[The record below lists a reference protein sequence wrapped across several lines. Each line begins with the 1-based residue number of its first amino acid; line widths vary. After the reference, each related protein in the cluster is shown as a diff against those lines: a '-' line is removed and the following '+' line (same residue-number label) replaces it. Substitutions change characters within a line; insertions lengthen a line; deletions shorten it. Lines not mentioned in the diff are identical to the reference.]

1 MRSVERTVSR
11 DCVGVVTLW
20 ALALGAGCGDPAGPP
35 VATTIEISPRTA
47 ILKDARDTVRLAAT
61 VEDQHGRVMK
71 GVPISW
77 SSGDSVVAQVSID
90 GLVTGEEVGTLTVQA
105 STGEVTAN
113 ATIVVN
119 PGPRAV
125 LHKVYRVMG
134 GNAWENNNNWRTEAP
149 VGSWHGVHMDNLGI
163 MALRLWENGL
173 TGHIPSEL
181 GSLRSLRILDLSGNE
196 LSGSIPPE
204 LGSLHSLEGLFL
216 SDNELSGSIP
226 PELGGLR
233 GLILSLNLSRNEL
246 SGSIPPELGSLRSL
260 RILDLSGNE
269 LSGSIPPELRSL
281 QSLRVLDL
289 SQHKLAGPLAGELR
303 SIPPLRELYVFGNP
317 LVGSLPREML
327 GLSFLKVFHWN
338 RTNLCA
344 PADAAFQSWLNAI
357 EDHIGNRDCTP

>member
-1 MRSVERTVSR
+1 MRSIERIVSR
-11 DCVGVVTLW
+11 DCVGVV
-20 ALALGAGCGDPAGPP
+20 ALLVLVLGAGCGDPAGPP
-35 VATTIEISPRTA
+35 VATTIEISPGNA
-47 ILKDARDTVRLAAT
+47 ILKDAGDTVRLAAT

-71 GVPISW
+71 GAPVSW
-77 SSGDSVVAQVSID
+77 SSGDSVIAQVSID

-134 GNAWENNNNWRTEAP
+134 GDTWENNDNWRTDAP
-149 VGSWHGVHMDNLGI
+149 LGSWHGVHTDNLGI
-163 MALRLWENGL
+163 MALMLWENGL

-181 GSLRSLRILDLSGNE
+181 GSLRSLRILNLHGNE

-204 LGSLHSLEGLFL
+204 LGSLHSLGWLLLGNNRL
-216 SDNELSGSIP
+216 SGSIPPELRNLRSAMSLDLSGNELSGSIP

-233 GLILSLNLSRNEL
+233 GLIL
-246 SGSIPPELGSLRSL
+246 
-260 RILDLSGNE
+260 ILDLSGNE

-289 SQHKLAGPLAGELR
+289 SENKLAGPLAGELGG
-303 SIPPLRELYVFGNP
+303 IPPLRELYVFGNP
-317 LVGSLPREML
+317 LEGSLPREML
-327 GLSFLKVFHWN
+327 GLSSLKPALFM
-338 RTNLCA
+338 NLRVKGK
-344 PADAAFQSWLNAI
+344 
-357 EDHIGNRDCTP
+357 EGG